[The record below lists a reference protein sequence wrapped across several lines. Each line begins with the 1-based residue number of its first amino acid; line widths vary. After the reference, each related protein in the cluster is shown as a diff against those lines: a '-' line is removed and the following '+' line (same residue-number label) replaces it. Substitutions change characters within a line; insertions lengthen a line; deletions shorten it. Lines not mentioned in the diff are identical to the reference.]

1 MVECRFG
8 IPEAAGSIHRHPD
21 QNLGETLAAVIFDI
35 DGTLADC
42 THRQH
47 HLTGPGKKDWDAF
60 YAAMH
65 ADEPKLDIL
74 QVALAFTEFGFSI
87 LLCTGRPESYRETTL
102 AWLKQH
108 RIAYDA
114 LFMRKDGDFRDDTI
128 VKREMLGAI
137 RERGYTVTLVVD
149 DRDKVVKMW
158 REEGLTC
165 LQCAPGDF

>member
-1 MVECRFG
+1 MDV
-8 IPEAAGSIHRHPD
+8 
-21 QNLGETLAAVIFDI
+21 VIFDI

-65 ADEPKLDIL
+65 DDEPRVGIVRLA
-74 QVALAFTEFGFSI
+74 QTFVASDLPI
-87 LLCTGRPESYRETTL
+87 ILCTGRPESYRERTV
-102 AWLKQH
+102 AWMAQH
-108 RIAYDA
+108 GIKFFDLY
-114 LFMRKDGDFRDDTI
+114 MRKDGDHRDDTV
-128 VKREMLGAI
+128 VKREMLESI
-137 RERGYTVTLVVD
+137 RSNGLDVVLVID
-149 DRDKVVKMW
+149 DRDKVVRMW